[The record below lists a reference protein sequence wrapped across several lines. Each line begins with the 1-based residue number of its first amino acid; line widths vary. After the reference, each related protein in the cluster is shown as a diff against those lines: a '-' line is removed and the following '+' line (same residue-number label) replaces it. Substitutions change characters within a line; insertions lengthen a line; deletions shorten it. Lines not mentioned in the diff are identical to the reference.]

1 MTMQN
6 AIQKA
11 SVLIEALPYIQ
22 RFRGKEVVVKL
33 GGSAMDNEE
42 SLKTVLQDV
51 VFMEHVG
58 MRPILVHGGG
68 PAISAE
74 MKRRGLKPKF
84 VKGHR
89 VTDAETVKIVA
100 EVLGNVINADIVRKM
115 NELGGRAKGIT
126 NEDRET
132 IRARKKLMRIANE
145 KGEEEDVDLGFVG
158 EVTSI
163 DCGML
168 LDMCMDNVV
177 PVVAPI
183 GADPEGNLLNLQA
196 DSLAS
201 FIAEQLRPEKIVFLT
216 DTPGI
221 LTKPDDESTLV
232 SSLNEEEVQQLIRR
246 GVIDGGMLPKVQ
258 GCLSALHAGVEK
270 AHIVDGRVPHSL
282 LLEIFTEK
290 GIGTQIVS

>member
-1 MTMQN
+1 MQE

-11 SVLIEALPYIQ
+11 NVLVEALPYIQ
-22 RFRGKEVVVKL
+22 KFRDKEVVVKL
-33 GGSAMDNEE
+33 GGSAMDNED
-42 SLKTVLQDV
+42 SLRTVMQDV
-51 VFMEHVG
+51 VFMENVG

-74 MKRRGLKPKF
+74 MKRRGLTPKF

-100 EVLGNVINADIVRKM
+100 EILGDIINADIVKKIV
-115 NELGGRAKGIT
+115 ELGGRARGIT
-126 NEDRET
+126 NDDRQT
-132 IRARKKLMRIANE
+132 IRARKKLMRITNE
-145 KGEEEDVDLGFVG
+145 KGETEEIDLGFVG

-163 DCGML
+163 DCGLL
-168 LDMCMDNVV
+168 LDTCLDNVV
-177 PVVAPI
+177 PVIAPI

-201 FIAEQLRPEKIVFLT
+201 FLAAQLRPEKVVFLT

-221 LTKPDDESTLV
+221 LTNPADENTLI
-232 SSLNEEEVQQLIRR
+232 SSLSEDDVQRLIQR

-258 GCLSALHAGVEK
+258 GCLDALHAGVHK
-270 AHIVDGRVPHSL
+270 AHIIDGRMPHSL
-282 LLEIFTEK
+282 LLEILTEK
-290 GIGTQIVS
+290 GIGTQIVA

>member
-1 MTMQN
+1 
-6 AIQKA
+6 
-11 SVLIEALPYIQ
+11 
-22 RFRGKEVVVKL
+22 
-33 GGSAMDNEE
+33 
-42 SLKTVLQDV
+42 
-51 VFMEHVG
+51 
-58 MRPILVHGGG
+58 
-68 PAISAE
+68 

>member
-1 MTMQN
+1 MQQ

-11 SVLIEALPYIQ
+11 SVLIEALPYMQ
-22 RFRGKEVVVKL
+22 NFRGKEVVVKL

-42 SLKTVLQDV
+42 SLKTVMQDV
-51 VFMEHVG
+51 VFMEIVG

-74 MKRRGLKPKF
+74 MKRRGLTPKF

-100 EVLGNVINADIVRKM
+100 EVLGNVINADIVRKIRDQ
-115 NELGGRAKGIT
+115 GGRAKGVI
-126 NEDRET
+126 NEDRKT
-132 IRARKKLMRIANE
+132 IRARKKLMRITNE
-145 KGEEEDVDLGFVG
+145 KGEAEEIDLGFVG
-158 EVTSI
+158 EPTSI

-168 LDMCMDNVV
+168 LDMCLDNVV

-183 GADPEGNLLNLQA
+183 GADADGNLLNLQA

-221 LTKPDDESTLV
+221 LTNPKDEGTLV
-232 SSLNEEEVQQLIRR
+232 STLREDEVLQLIGR
-246 GVIDGGMLPKVQ
+246 GVVDGGMLPKVQ
-258 GCLSALHAGVEK
+258 GCLDALHAGVHK

>member
-1 MTMQN
+1 MQQ

-11 SVLIEALPYIQ
+11 SVLIEALPYMQ
-22 RFRGKEVVVKL
+22 NFRGKEVVVKL

-42 SLKTVLQDV
+42 SLKTVMQDV
-51 VFMEHVG
+51 VFMEIVG

-74 MKRRGLKPKF
+74 MKRRGLTPKF

-100 EVLGNVINADIVRKM
+100 EVLGNVINADIVRKICD
-115 NELGGRAKGIT
+115 LGGRAKGII
-126 NEDRET
+126 NADRKT
-132 IRARKKLMRIANE
+132 IRARKKLMRITNE
-145 KGEEEDVDLGFVG
+145 KGEPEEIDLGFVG
-158 EVTSI
+158 EPTSI

-168 LDMCMDNVV
+168 LDMCLDNVV

-221 LTKPDDESTLV
+221 LTNPKDESTLV
-232 SSLNEEEVQQLIRR
+232 STLREDEVHQLIHR
-246 GVIDGGMLPKVQ
+246 GVVDGGMLPKVQ
-258 GCLSALHAGVEK
+258 GCLDALHAGVHK

>member
-1 MTMQN
+1 MQE

-11 SVLIEALPYIQ
+11 GVLIEALPYMQ
-22 RFRGKEVVVKL
+22 NFRGKEIVVKL
-33 GGSAMDNEE
+33 GGSAMDREE
-42 SLKTVLQDV
+42 SLKTVMQDV
-51 VFMEHVG
+51 VFMEIVG

-74 MKRRGLKPKF
+74 MKRRGLTPKF

-89 VTDAETVKIVA
+89 VTDAETVKIAA
-100 EVLGNVINADIVRKM
+100 EVLGNVINADIVKKI
-115 NELGGRAKGIT
+115 LDQGGRAKGII
-126 NEDRET
+126 NEDRKT
-132 IRARKKLMRIANE
+132 IRARKKLMHITND
-145 KGEEEDVDLGFVG
+145 KGEPEEIDLGFVG
-158 EVTSI
+158 EPTSI

-168 LDMCMDNVV
+168 LDMCLDNVV

-183 GADPEGNLLNLQA
+183 GADSEGNLLNLQA

-221 LTKPDDESTLV
+221 LTNPKDESTLL
-232 SSLNEEEVQQLIRR
+232 STLCEDEVHQLISR
-246 GVIDGGMLPKVQ
+246 GVVDGGMLPKVQ
-258 GCLSALHAGVEK
+258 GCLDALHAGVRK
-270 AHIVDGRVPHSL
+270 AHIIDGRVPHSL

>member
-1 MTMQN
+1 MMHE

-11 SVLIEALPYIQ
+11 RVLIEALPYIQ

-33 GGSAMDNEE
+33 GGSAMDNED
-42 SLKTVLQDV
+42 SLCTVLQDV
-51 VFMEHVG
+51 VFMEQVG

-74 MKRRGLKPKF
+74 MKRRGLTPKF

-100 EVLGNVINADIVRKM
+100 EVLGNVINADIVRKI
-115 NELGGRAKGIT
+115 NELGGRAKGII
-126 NEDRET
+126 NEDRKT
-132 IRARKKLMRIANE
+132 IRATKKLMPITNE
-145 KGEEEDVDLGFVG
+145 KGQTEEIDLGFVG
-158 EVTSI
+158 EPTSI

-168 LDMCMDNVV
+168 LDLCMEGVV

-183 GADPEGNLLNLQA
+183 GADIEGNLLNLQA
-196 DSLAS
+196 DTLAA
-201 FIAEQLRPEKIVFLT
+201 FIAEQLRPEKLVFLT

-221 LTKPDDESTLV
+221 LTNPKDPSTLV
-232 SSLNEEEVQQLIRR
+232 SSLDEAEVNKLIER

-258 GCLSALHAGVEK
+258 GCLNALHAGVRK
-270 AHIVDGRVPHSL
+270 AHIIDGRLPHSL

-290 GIGTQIVS
+290 GIGTQIVA

>member
-1 MTMQN
+1 MQQ

-11 SVLIEALPYIQ
+11 SVLIEALPYMQ
-22 RFRGKEVVVKL
+22 NFRGKEVVVKL

-42 SLKTVLQDV
+42 SLKTVMQDV
-51 VFMEHVG
+51 VFMEIVG

-68 PAISAE
+68 PAISKE
-74 MKRRGLKPKF
+74 MKRRGLTPKF

-100 EVLGNVINADIVRKM
+100 EVLGNVINADIVRKIRDQ
-115 NELGGRAKGIT
+115 GGRAKGII
-126 NEDRET
+126 NEDRKT
-132 IRARKKLMRIANE
+132 IRARKKLMRITNE
-145 KGEEEDVDLGFVG
+145 KGEAEEIDLGFVG
-158 EVTSI
+158 EPTSI

-168 LDMCMDNVV
+168 LDMCLDNVV

-183 GADPEGNLLNLQA
+183 GADADGNLLNLQA

-221 LTKPDDESTLV
+221 LTNPKDEGTLV
-232 SSLNEEEVQQLIRR
+232 STLREDEVHQLIGR
-246 GVIDGGMLPKVQ
+246 GVVDGGMLPKVQ
-258 GCLSALHAGVEK
+258 GCLDALHAGVHK

-290 GIGTQIVS
+290 GIGTQIVA

>member
-1 MTMQN
+1 MQQ

-11 SVLIEALPYIQ
+11 SVLIEALPYMQ
-22 RFRGKEVVVKL
+22 NFRGKEVVVKL

-42 SLKTVLQDV
+42 SLKTVMQDV
-51 VFMEHVG
+51 VFMEIVG

-74 MKRRGLKPKF
+74 MKRRGLTPKF

-100 EVLGNVINADIVRKM
+100 EVLGNVINADIVRKIRDQ
-115 NELGGRAKGIT
+115 GGRAKGII
-126 NEDRET
+126 NEDRKT
-132 IRARKKLMRIANE
+132 IRARKKLMRITNE
-145 KGEEEDVDLGFVG
+145 KGEAEEIDLGFVG
-158 EVTSI
+158 EPTSI

-168 LDMCMDNVV
+168 LDMCLDNVV

-183 GADPEGNLLNLQA
+183 GADADGNLLNLQA

-221 LTKPDDESTLV
+221 LTNPKDEGTLV
-232 SSLNEEEVQQLIRR
+232 STLREDEVHQLIGR
-246 GVIDGGMLPKVQ
+246 GVVDGGMLPKVQ
-258 GCLSALHAGVEK
+258 GCLDALHAGVHK

-290 GIGTQIVS
+290 GIGTQIVA

>member
-1 MTMQN
+1 
-6 AIQKA
+6 
-11 SVLIEALPYIQ
+11 
-22 RFRGKEVVVKL
+22 
-33 GGSAMDNEE
+33 
-42 SLKTVLQDV
+42 
-51 VFMEHVG
+51 
-58 MRPILVHGGG
+58 
-68 PAISAE
+68 
-74 MKRRGLKPKF
+74 
-84 VKGHR
+84 
-89 VTDAETVKIVA
+89 
-100 EVLGNVINADIVRKM
+100 
-115 NELGGRAKGIT
+115 
-126 NEDRET
+126 
-132 IRARKKLMRIANE
+132 
-145 KGEEEDVDLGFVG
+145 
-158 EVTSI
+158 
-163 DCGML
+163 ML